1 MVNDT
6 PAASDDRSN
15 GTWRD
20 VASPQAQA
28 DLDELL
34 SAALGAA
41 MEHLEK
47 NGEFYPFA
55 MSVDGEPTIDS
66 AGEPT
71 AASNQAVAPD
81 VDIVFSRSEAPT
93 APEGSVSIEQEGYSS
108 PPSIVSPRRGAW
120 MRSGQT
126 FMCSSI
132 CQGCP
137 SPGGCDH
144 LSTGV
149 RRCSDASSSGPRIPD
164 PGRVRAWQRRRAP
177 PACQTGAA
185 RHPGLAAGMPT
196 STGFYAP

>member
-81 VDIVFSRSEAPT
+81 VDIVFADPAALGEQPEPEAVL
-93 APEGSVSIEQEGYSS
+93 AEL
-108 PPSIVSPRRGAW
+108 RRVLA
-120 MRSGQT
+120 
-126 FMCSSI
+126 
-132 CQGCP
+132 
-137 SPGGCDH
+137 
-144 LSTGV
+144 
-149 RRCSDASSSGPRIPD
+149 
-164 PGRVRAWQRRRAP
+164 VRAENENRTVAQRATAIVLYVVVPEFGDAVRVDLEHAEGVQLMVLAP
-177 PACQTGAA
+177 VKGKGKSRKRTFEYGDLRLLPGQ
-185 RHPGLAAGMPT
+185 RHIW
-196 STGFYAP
+196 

>member
-71 AASNQAVAPD
+71 VASNQAVAPD
-81 VDIVFSRSEAPT
+81 VDIVFADPAALGEQPEPEAVL
-93 APEGSVSIEQEGYSS
+93 AEL
-108 PPSIVSPRRGAW
+108 RRVLA
-120 MRSGQT
+120 
-126 FMCSSI
+126 
-132 CQGCP
+132 
-137 SPGGCDH
+137 
-144 LSTGV
+144 
-149 RRCSDASSSGPRIPD
+149 
-164 PGRVRAWQRRRAP
+164 VRAENENRTVAQRATAIVLYVVVPEFGDAVRVDLEHAEGVQLMVLAP
-177 PACQTGAA
+177 VKGKGKSRKRTFEYGDLRLLPGQ
-185 RHPGLAAGMPT
+185 RHIW
-196 STGFYAP
+196 

>member
-71 AASNQAVAPD
+71 DASNQAVAPD
-81 VDIVFSRSEAPT
+81 VDVVFADPAALGEQPEPEAVL
-93 APEGSVSIEQEGYSS
+93 AEL
-108 PPSIVSPRRGAW
+108 RRVLA
-120 MRSGQT
+120 
-126 FMCSSI
+126 
-132 CQGCP
+132 
-137 SPGGCDH
+137 
-144 LSTGV
+144 
-149 RRCSDASSSGPRIPD
+149 
-164 PGRVRAWQRRRAP
+164 VRAENENRTVAQRATAIVLYVVVPEFGDAVRVDLEHAEGVQLMVLAP
-177 PACQTGAA
+177 VMGKGKSRKRTFEYGDLRLLPGQ
-185 RHPGLAAGMPT
+185 RHIW
-196 STGFYAP
+196 

>member
-81 VDIVFSRSEAPT
+81 VDIVFADPAALGEQPEPEAVL
-93 APEGSVSIEQEGYSS
+93 AEL
-108 PPSIVSPRRGAW
+108 RRVLA
-120 MRSGQT
+120 
-126 FMCSSI
+126 
-132 CQGCP
+132 
-137 SPGGCDH
+137 
-144 LSTGV
+144 
-149 RRCSDASSSGPRIPD
+149 
-164 PGRVRAWQRRRAP
+164 VRAENENRTVAQLSLI
-177 PACQTGAA
+177 
-185 RHPGLAAGMPT
+185 HI
-196 STGFYAP
+196 

>member
-66 AGEPT
+66 TGEPT
-71 AASNQAVAPD
+71 DASNQAVAPD
-81 VDIVFSRSEAPT
+81 VDIVFADPAALGEQPEPEAVL
-93 APEGSVSIEQEGYSS
+93 AEL
-108 PPSIVSPRRGAW
+108 RRVLA
-120 MRSGQT
+120 
-126 FMCSSI
+126 
-132 CQGCP
+132 
-137 SPGGCDH
+137 
-144 LSTGV
+144 
-149 RRCSDASSSGPRIPD
+149 
-164 PGRVRAWQRRRAP
+164 VRAENENRTVAQRATAIVLCVVVPEFGDAVRVDLEHAEGVQLMVLAP
-177 PACQTGAA
+177 VKGKGKSRKRTFEYGDLRLLPGQ
-185 RHPGLAAGMPT
+185 RHIW
-196 STGFYAP
+196 

>member
-81 VDIVFSRSEAPT
+81 VDIVFADPAALGEQPEPEAVL
-93 APEGSVSIEQEGYSS
+93 AEL
-108 PPSIVSPRRGAW
+108 RRILA
-120 MRSGQT
+120 
-126 FMCSSI
+126 
-132 CQGCP
+132 
-137 SPGGCDH
+137 
-144 LSTGV
+144 
-149 RRCSDASSSGPRIPD
+149 
-164 PGRVRAWQRRRAP
+164 VRAENENRTVAQRATAIVLYVVVPEFGDAVRVDLEHAEGVQLMVLAP
-177 PACQTGAA
+177 VKGKGKSRKRTFEYGDLRLLPGQ
-185 RHPGLAAGMPT
+185 RHIW
-196 STGFYAP
+196 

>member
-41 MEHLEK
+41 MEHLDK

-71 AASNQAVAPD
+71 VASNQAVAPD
-81 VDIVFSRSEAPT
+81 VDIVFADPAALGEQPEPEAVL
-93 APEGSVSIEQEGYSS
+93 AEL
-108 PPSIVSPRRGAW
+108 RRVLA
-120 MRSGQT
+120 
-126 FMCSSI
+126 
-132 CQGCP
+132 
-137 SPGGCDH
+137 
-144 LSTGV
+144 
-149 RRCSDASSSGPRIPD
+149 
-164 PGRVRAWQRRRAP
+164 VRAENENRTVAQRATAIVLYVVVPEFGDAVRVDLEHAEGVQLMVLAP
-177 PACQTGAA
+177 VKGKGKSRKRTFEYGDLRLLPGQ
-185 RHPGLAAGMPT
+185 RHIW
-196 STGFYAP
+196 

>member
-55 MSVDGEPTIDS
+55 MSVYGEPTIDS

-81 VDIVFSRSEAPT
+81 VDIVFADPAALGEQPEPEAVL
-93 APEGSVSIEQEGYSS
+93 AEL
-108 PPSIVSPRRGAW
+108 RRVLA
-120 MRSGQT
+120 
-126 FMCSSI
+126 
-132 CQGCP
+132 
-137 SPGGCDH
+137 
-144 LSTGV
+144 
-149 RRCSDASSSGPRIPD
+149 
-164 PGRVRAWQRRRAP
+164 VRAENENRTVAQRATAIVLYVVVPEFGDAVRVDLEHAEGVQLMVLAP
-177 PACQTGAA
+177 VKGKGKSRKRTFEYGDLRLLPGQ
-185 RHPGLAAGMPT
+185 RHIW
-196 STGFYAP
+196 

>member
-81 VDIVFSRSEAPT
+81 VDMVFADPAALGEQPEPEAVL
-93 APEGSVSIEQEGYSS
+93 AEL
-108 PPSIVSPRRGAW
+108 RRVLA
-120 MRSGQT
+120 
-126 FMCSSI
+126 
-132 CQGCP
+132 
-137 SPGGCDH
+137 
-144 LSTGV
+144 
-149 RRCSDASSSGPRIPD
+149 
-164 PGRVRAWQRRRAP
+164 VRAENENRTVAQRATAIVLYVVVPEFGDAVRVDLEHAEGVQLMVLAP
-177 PACQTGAA
+177 VKGKGKSRKRTFEYGDLRLLPGQ
-185 RHPGLAAGMPT
+185 RHIW
-196 STGFYAP
+196 

>member
-15 GTWRD
+15 DTWRD

-41 MEHLEK
+41 MEHLDK

-66 AGEPT
+66 TGEPT

-81 VDIVFSRSEAPT
+81 VDIVFADPAALGEQPEPEAVL
-93 APEGSVSIEQEGYSS
+93 AEL
-108 PPSIVSPRRGAW
+108 RRVLA
-120 MRSGQT
+120 
-126 FMCSSI
+126 
-132 CQGCP
+132 
-137 SPGGCDH
+137 
-144 LSTGV
+144 
-149 RRCSDASSSGPRIPD
+149 
-164 PGRVRAWQRRRAP
+164 VRAENENRTVAQRATAIVLYVVVPEFGDAVRVDLEHAEGVQLMVLAP
-177 PACQTGAA
+177 VKGKGKSRKRTFEYGDLRLLPGQ
-185 RHPGLAAGMPT
+185 RHIW
-196 STGFYAP
+196 